1 MRFRPRFGST
11 LKRLLPGIGV
21 ERWLLLL
28 FGGITIVTLGVGYV
42 LVVVYRAWTFPSAIY
57 YLTPQSIPRI
67 WRELLLGVAGVAA
80 ITMAILRPSGSLLSA
95 FRALGQS
102 SLAEIIYNHGPCV
115 GRSTVVVVGG
125 GTGLS
130 ALLRRRRSIQI
141 ASPLSSPWRTTA
153 VVPAVCDV
161 VWDYCLMEQSRSG
174 KRHSISTGVCLGRLL
189 CYHRTSVRPRLVFGT
204 SQISGHGR

>member
-1 MRFRPRFGST
+1 MDVYRTWSFPSVFYYLTLQFIPRAWRG
-11 LKRLLPGIGV
+11 
-21 ERWLLLL
+21 LL
-28 FGGITIVTLGVGYV
+28 FGL
-42 LVVVYRAWTFPSAIY
+42 
-57 YLTPQSIPRI
+57 
-67 WRELLLGVAGVAA
+67 AGVAA
-80 ITMAILRPSGSLLSA
+80 VTIAVLQLNRSLLSA
-95 FRALGQS
+95 FRAPGQS
-102 SLAEIIYNHGPCV
+102 SLADIIYNHRQR
-115 GRSTVVVVGG
+115 GRRLRVAGIGG

-141 ASPLSSPWRTTA
+141 VSPLSSPWRTTA

-189 CYHRTSVRPRLVFGT
+189 CYHRTSVRPRLVFGA